1 MKTHENPWKHGGIND
16 KTTNFVTG
24 KIWIFFHQQYKFG
37 FLNMFGRILGGFLK
51 FEFESDG
58 QFLSEKKSRSRE
70 DI

>member
-1 MKTHENPWKHGGIND
+1 
-16 KTTNFVTG
+16 
-24 KIWIFFHQQYKFG
+24 
-37 FLNMFGRILGGFLK
+37 MFGRILGGFLK